1 MLVKKV
7 WGMGA
12 QFCQKF
18 LSDTQKD
25 EFLNFFHFGAPS
37 KSSDEGHFYRSL
49 LCYISMNKNR
59 RDVLEPSLEL
69 SNIALNTLFFKKV
82 FADTWHTKF
91 STLKILDI
99 FEEKSKKKLFRQKF
113 LIT

>member
-1 MLVKKV
+1 MLVEHF
-7 WGMGA
+7 GS

-18 LSDTQKD
+18 LPDTRKD
-25 EFLNFFHFGAPS
+25 EFLNFFHFGLPS
-37 KSSDEGHFYRSL
+37 KSSDEGDFYRSL
-49 LCYISMNKNR
+49 LSYISMNKNR
-59 RDVLEPSLEL
+59 RDVLELSLEP

-91 STLKILDI
+91 STLKILDF
-99 FEEKSKKKLFRQKF
+99 FEEKSKKKLIRQKF